1 MKNCMVQTCPVLLLV
16 LFHSSWPTFK
26 TEGKKTKQKKNY
38 ICTEKWETEVAMM
51 NMKKN
56 FYEIW

>member
-26 TEGKKTKQKKNY
+26 TEGKKTKQKKTTY
-38 ICTEKWETEVAMM
+38 AQKSG
-51 NMKKN
+51 KQK
-56 FYEIW
+56 